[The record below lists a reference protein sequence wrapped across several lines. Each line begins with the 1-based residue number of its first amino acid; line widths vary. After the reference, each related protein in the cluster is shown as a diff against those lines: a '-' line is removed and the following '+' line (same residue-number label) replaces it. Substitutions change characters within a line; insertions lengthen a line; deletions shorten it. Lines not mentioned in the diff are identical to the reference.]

1 MLIAPSE
8 LQSRL
13 DDPRWVVFDCRHDLA
28 DPAKGERL
36 YREGHLPG
44 AHFARVD
51 LDLSG
56 EKDGRRGRHPLPDP
70 AAFAGFLARHG
81 VTEQS
86 CVVAYDDAGGQYAAR
101 LWWMV
106 RWIGHESV
114 LLVDGGFP
122 RWQGEGRPLETA
134 VPPVRPGR
142 LLPRPV
148 DGSVWQASHVEANL
162 GSREAVILDARS
174 PERYRGET
182 EPIDRV
188 AGHIPGALNRFFK
201 DNLNPDLTFRPAA
214 DLRREF
220 AALLAAAGDRPVVHQ
235 CGSGITA
242 CANLFAMEYAGLRGS
257 RLYAGSWSEW
267 IADPRRPIAVG
278 AVP

>member
-8 LQSRL
+8 LQESL
-13 DDPRWVVFDCRHDLA
+13 QDPRWVIFDCRHDLA
-28 DPAKGERL
+28 DPAKGARL
-36 YREGHLPG
+36 YAEGHIPG
-44 AHFARVD
+44 ARLARVD
-51 LDLSG
+51 TELSG
-56 EKDGRRGRHPLPDP
+56 EKNGRNGRHPLPTP
-70 AAFAGFLARHG
+70 QAFADFLGRQG
-81 VTEQS
+81 VTVES
-86 CVVAYDDAGGQYAAR
+86 RVVAYDDAGGQYASR
-101 LWWMV
+101 LWWMA
-106 RWIGHESV
+106 RWIGLSGV
-114 LLVDGGFP
+114 ALLDGGFP
-122 RWQGEGRPLETA
+122 RWQRESRPVETA
-134 VPPVRPGR
+134 VPVARPGLVPVR
-142 LLPRPV
+142 LSE
-148 DGSVWQASHVEANL
+148 GSLWSAAEVEANL
-162 GSREAVILDARS
+162 ASREAVILDARA

-242 CANLFAMEYAGLRGS
+242 CANLFAMEYAGLGGS

-278 AVP
+278 ADA